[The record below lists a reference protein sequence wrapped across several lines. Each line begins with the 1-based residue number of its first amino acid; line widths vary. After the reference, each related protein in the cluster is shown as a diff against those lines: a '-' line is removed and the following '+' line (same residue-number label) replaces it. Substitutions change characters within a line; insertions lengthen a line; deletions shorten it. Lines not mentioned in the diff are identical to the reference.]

1 MQPREEHSA
10 TPHLPRSE
18 GRLTAK
24 KKAKRKPKTPPTP
37 PHDGATS
44 SAEASS
50 STEPARIGR
59 PTKLTPDL
67 KERIVG
73 AIRSGAYNETAAA
86 FAGIAESTFYAWL
99 ANAQKDREANPEQ
112 GTDFTEFQEAV
123 EKAQAEAELD
133 KLLIIGK
140 AARGQP
146 TAEGV
151 PGTPGS
157 WQAAAWML
165 ERKHPDRYGRRIV
178 QIPDPTPDDPKKK
191 GKAAKNPQYFRFGGQ
206 ILEI

>member
-1 MQPREEHSA
+1 MTTKRARQKAA
-10 TPHLPRSE
+10 TN
-18 GRLTAK
+18 GQ
-24 KKAKRKPKTPPTP
+24 KRGKTPPST
-37 PHDGATS
+37 PHDGASS
-44 SAEASS
+44 SAQASNG
-50 STEPARIGR
+50 TEPTRIGR

-86 FAGIAESTFYAWL
+86 YAGIAESTFYAWL

>member
-1 MQPREEHSA
+1 MTKR
-10 TPHLPRSE
+10 T
-18 GRLTAK
+18 K
-24 KKAKRKPKTPPTP
+24 KKGAKPASRVTAVDAVNKTITVTTDP
-37 PHDGATS
+37 S
-44 SAEASS
+44 
-50 STEPARIGR
+50 RIGR
-59 PTKLTPDL
+59 PTKLTADL
-67 KERIVG
+67 QERIVG

-191 GKAAKNPQYFRFGGQ
+191 GKAGKNPQYFRFGGQ

>member
-1 MQPREEHSA
+1 MLTKRARQKAASGVKKHGKV
-10 TPHLPRSE
+10 SE
-18 GRLTAK
+18 KPAK
-24 KKAKRKPKTPPTP
+24 TVA
-37 PHDGATS
+37 DGATS
-44 SAEASS
+44 RVTAVDPVNK
-50 STEPARIGR
+50 TITITTDGPPRIGR

>member
-1 MQPREEHSA
+1 MKAPS
-10 TPHLPRSE
+10 
-18 GRLTAK
+18 
-24 KKAKRKPKTPPTP
+24 KAKRARQHSASNGKKNGQNAEKDGKVSATGPQQ
-37 PHDGATS
+37 GATN
-44 SAEASS
+44 SAQAPNG
-50 STEPARIGR
+50 TEPTRIGR
-59 PTKLTPDL
+59 PTKLTPEL
-67 KERIVG
+67 QERIVG

-99 ANAQKDREANPEQ
+99 ANAQKDRETNPEQ

-191 GKAAKNPQYFRFGGQ
+191 GKAGKNPQYFRFGGQ